1 MTQRLGCG
9 RMLATDSSPFPLSFC
24 PIVLRRARR
33 LRRVTARMPAGQKCG
48 ACGTRTRRTCWRRAF
63 IPRSPPSAW
72 RTARWDHARPPQ
84 PCSAK
89 DAEGGGHQ
97 GRHADVGYFIGKSAP
112 GRNPVAERVP
122 SRSEMESKSLTG
134 NEKRRVSS
142 AVEQRFCKPL
152 VGSSILSPGTAFP
165 PGPRGH
171 PWAIEDREPSQ
182 VAIQAQFRR
191 LTARRWQVGKASG
204 TGVPS

>member
-1 MTQRLGCG
+1 M
-9 RMLATDSSPFPLSFC
+9 
-24 PIVLRRARR
+24 
-33 LRRVTARMPAGQKCG
+33 
-48 ACGTRTRRTCWRRAF
+48 
-63 IPRSPPSAW
+63 RSPHGIGTGHLRAMSV
-72 RTARWDHARPPQ
+72 RWQNAG
-84 PCSAK
+84 A
-89 DAEGGGHQ
+89 DA
-97 GRHADVGYFIGKSAP
+97 
-112 GRNPVAERVP
+112 
-122 SRSEMESKSLTG
+122 KSLIC
-134 NEKRRVSS
+134 RVSS

-171 PWAIEDREPSQ
+171 PWAIEGREPSQ